1 MSETEP
7 TNIQLPTA
15 ELRPVTSGRRIS
27 FAWIVPAIVL
37 LISCWIGWQAWNERG
52 IAIVIRLTEAHGLKV
67 GDHIR
72 YRGTSVGDV
81 RAMRLADDLDG
92 LIVTARLNRDAA
104 MLARSGSRF
113 WVVRPAV
120 TLDGATGLD
129 TLVGP
134 RYIAVLPA
142 NPSTTTELQRE
153 FIALD
158 HPPLIES
165 FHPDDL
171 EVLVHSRQRGSLAPG
186 VPVLHRQVRIG
197 TVLSVGLTSD
207 AGGVEARLHIQRA
220 FVPLIRENSRFWDSG
235 GYSAKLDWRGVN
247 VELDSWQTLV
257 TGAVA
262 VATPPLE
269 QAGAV
274 VRTGH
279 RFTLAPDPQR
289 AWLDWEPLI
298 SIGNELLPHGR
309 SLPKPLRA
317 RLAWTE
323 SRLIGSSRQVRRG
336 WVLHT
341 ERGLLGPADL
351 ISSAAKAREGSSV
364 LEVAGIAVP
373 LGALEWTQRGVALLP
388 ANLDEPHWPA
398 SLMRTATEI
407 EDCIIVGDAAD
418 ARPIAAARMTAAD
431 GLWHIHPTVQ
441 FDETWHGAAVVS
453 RRDGSVIGILLVND
467 ASSHIAL
474 LPE

>member
-1 MSETEP
+1 MSETPP

-15 ELRPVTSGRRIS
+15 ELRPISSGRRIS

-37 LISCWIGWQAWNERG
+37 LITCWIGWKAWNERG
-52 IAIVIRLTEAHGLKV
+52 VEIIIRLNEAHGLKV

-72 YRGTSVGDV
+72 YRGASVGDV

-92 LIVTARLNRDAA
+92 LIVIARLNRDAA

-142 NPSTTTELQRE
+142 NPLATTEPMRD

-158 HPPLIES
+158 QSPLIES

-171 EVLVHSRQRGSLAPG
+171 EILVHSRQRGSLAPG
-186 VPVLHRQVRIG
+186 VPVLYRQVRIG

-207 AGGVEARLHIQRA
+207 AAGVEARLHIQRA
-220 FVPLIRENSRFWDSG
+220 FVPLLRENSRFWDSG
-235 GYSAKLDWRGVN
+235 GYSAKLGWSGLN

-279 RFTLAPDPQR
+279 RFTLAPEPQR

-298 SIGNELLPHGR
+298 SIGNEMLPHGR

-336 WVLHT
+336 WVLQT

-351 ISSAAKAREGSSV
+351 ITNAAKAREGSSV
-364 LEVAGIAVP
+364 LEVAGTTVP
-373 LGALEWTQRGVALLP
+373 LGSLEWTQRGIALL
-388 ANLDEPHWPA
+388 AAHLDEPDWPA
-398 SLMRTATEI
+398 QLMRTASDV
-407 EDCIIVGDAAD
+407 EDCIIIGDAAD
-418 ARPIAAARMTAAD
+418 ARPIAAARMTAGD

-441 FDETWHGAAVVS
+441 FDETWHGAAVVA
-453 RRDGSVIGILLVND
+453 RRDGSVIGLLLVNGT
-467 ASSHIAL
+467 ASHIAI